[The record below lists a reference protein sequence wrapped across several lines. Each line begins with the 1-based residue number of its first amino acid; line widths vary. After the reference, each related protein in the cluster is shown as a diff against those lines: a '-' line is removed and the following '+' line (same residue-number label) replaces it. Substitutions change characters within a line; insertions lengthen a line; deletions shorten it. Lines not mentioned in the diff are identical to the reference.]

1 MGKYIVDIHGDIEG
15 DYAIIEKFEEPKMKS
30 LESIISETLEEVK
43 IQMCEDFCRYP
54 LEWNEE
60 EQGVELC
67 ESEHCQNC
75 PLNRL

>member
-15 DYAIIEKFEEPKMKS
+15 DYDIIEKYKEPKMKS

-43 IQMCEDFCRYP
+43 VQMCEDFCRYP
-54 LEWNEE
+54 LECEE
-60 EQGVELC
+60 HGVELW
-67 ESEHCQNC
+67 ESEHCQKC

>member
-1 MGKYIVDIHGDIEG
+1 
-15 DYAIIEKFEEPKMKS
+15 MKS

-43 IQMCEDFCRYP
+43 VQMCEDFCRYP